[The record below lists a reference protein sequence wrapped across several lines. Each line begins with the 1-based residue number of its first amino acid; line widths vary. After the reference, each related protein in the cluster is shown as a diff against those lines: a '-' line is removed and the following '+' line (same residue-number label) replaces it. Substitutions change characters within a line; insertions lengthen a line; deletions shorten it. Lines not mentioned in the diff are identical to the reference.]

1 VTVGVFLLAPQFNS
15 LLQLYPQSAPSLQ
28 ILALAIVFMFAD
40 NTFAATLNAI
50 DKQNVFAFVAMVGL
64 VINVGVNLVVIP
76 RYGYLG
82 ASWAVVVTE
91 AALVVVGWFVLRA
104 QLGVIRVVSTSWK
117 ALVAGLV
124 MGLFIYIVN
133 PQGRVLL
140 FVVVVASALIYFA
153 VLLALRVADREEMSL
168 IRNALRIRG

>member
-1 VTVGVFLLAPQFNS
+1 
-15 LLQLYPQSAPSLQ
+15 
-28 ILALAIVFMFAD
+28 MFAD

-50 DKQNVFAFVAMVGL
+50 DKQNVFALVALVGL

-104 QLGVIRVVSTSWK
+104 QLGVIRADQHILESHRRRPRHGPVHLHRQP
-117 ALVAGLV
+117 A
-124 MGLFIYIVN
+124 
-133 PQGRVLL
+133 QGRVLL
-140 FVVVVASALIYFA
+140 FVVVVASALIYTA
-153 VLLALRVADREEMSL
+153 VLLALRVADREELSL
-168 IRNALRIRG
+168 IRNALRLRG